1 MTKARPQPTAT
12 PPAAAKQPRRTAPS
26 RATASAAERLE
37 VPAEL
42 ANAPAGAAASPERV
56 QRRRSKGIVDNPA
69 YGATGSATGS
79 ATGGTTGGAVVD
91 AVIASP
97 IGPLRLIAD
106 DRALCAVHFP
116 NHPDGALLRPEAPA
130 PTTAD
135 ALEHP
140 ILREAARQLAEYFAG
155 TRRDFELP
163 LTTGGTAFQQEVW
176 RSLREI
182 PYAATWSYGELATRV
197 GNPNASR
204 AVGAA
209 NGMNP
214 IPIIVPCHRVIGANG
229 SLTGFGGGE
238 PTKRWLLDHEAK
250 VAGLRWF

>member
-1 MTKARPQPTAT
+1 MTKARST
-12 PPAAAKQPRRTAPS
+12 PAAAAAAAKKPKPRRAG
-26 RATASAAERLE
+26 AAAAGAAGDLFAL
-37 VPAEL
+37 PAAL
-42 ANAPAGAAASPERV
+42 AGGPAGAAASPERV
-56 QRRRSKGIVDNPA
+56 ERRRSKGVVDNPA
-69 YGATGSATGS
+69 YGAAPSTGP
-79 ATGGTTGGAVVD
+79 VVD
-91 AVIASP
+91 DVIASP
-97 IGPLRLIAD
+97 IGPLRLVAD
-106 DRALCAVHFP
+106 DRALLAVHFP
-116 NHPDGALLRPEAPA
+116 NHPDGALLRPAAAANDAAPRA
-130 PTTAD
+130 
-135 ALEHP
+135 HP

-155 TRRDFELP
+155 TRRDFDLP
-163 LTTGGTAFQQEVW
+163 LATGGTAFQKEVW
-176 RSLREI
+176 RGLRDI

-250 VAGLRWF
+250 VAGLRLL